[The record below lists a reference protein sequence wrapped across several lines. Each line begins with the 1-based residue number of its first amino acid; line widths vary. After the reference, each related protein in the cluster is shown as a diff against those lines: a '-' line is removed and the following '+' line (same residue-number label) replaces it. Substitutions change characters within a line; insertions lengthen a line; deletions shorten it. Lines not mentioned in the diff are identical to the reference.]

1 MCERFTLH
9 TNASE
14 LQLAFKGFNFPDDE
28 NEPRYNIAPSLNI
41 LTVSNEG
48 GKRVTPAKWGLIPFW
63 AKEPKIGNR
72 LINARAETLAAK
84 PAFRD
89 AYRHKRCLILAD
101 GFFEWKKEPDG
112 AIKTPMYV
120 TLESGKPFAFAGLWD
135 TWEQADGE
143 RLRTCTIITTAPNEL
158 MAEIH
163 SRMPVI
169 LPEEAYG
176 PWLDPGTDEPEL
188 LNGLLTAY
196 PADKMQAHPVSHT
209 VNSPRNDTP
218 GCIDPTDLEVP
229 EGPPQQL
236 SLL

>member
-14 LQLAFKGFNFPDDE
+14 LQLAFKGFIFPDDE

-89 AYRHKRCLILAD
+89 AYRHKRCL
-101 GFFEWKKEPDG
+101 
-112 AIKTPMYV
+112 
-120 TLESGKPFAFAGLWD
+120 TL
-135 TWEQADGE
+135 T
-143 RLRTCTIITTAPNEL
+143 
-158 MAEIH
+158 
-163 SRMPVI
+163 
-169 LPEEAYG
+169 
-176 PWLDPGTDEPEL
+176 
-188 LNGLLTAY
+188 
-196 PADKMQAHPVSHT
+196 
-209 VNSPRNDTP
+209 
-218 GCIDPTDLEVP
+218 
-229 EGPPQQL
+229 
-236 SLL
+236 